1 MLLRFII
8 TDFLGLAIILCSSHQ
23 RITSSM
29 VFCRSDLLF
38 AMGLSVRVRSSAY
51 FTGVDDDDGRSESI
65 YRSQNRGPNRVPCAV
80 PFLVV
85 MVELR
90 CSPSFTC

>member
-1 MLLRFII
+1 M
-8 TDFLGLAIILCSSHQ
+8 TDFLGLAIMLCSSHQ
-23 RITSSM
+23 RVTSSM

-38 AMGLSVRVRSSAY
+38 AMEFGVRVRSSAY
-51 FTGVDDDDGRSESI
+51 FTAVDDDGHSESI
-65 YRSQNRGPNRVPCAV
+65 YRSQNRGPNRVPCGV

-85 MVELR
+85 RVELR